1 MNPPITISTAEW
13 DVMRVLWDGSP
24 LSASSVI
31 ERLGH
36 RDWHPRTVKT
46 LLARLVKKG
55 VLGFEEAGRLY
66 RYHPLV
72 DRASCVRAESRSV
85 LGRVADA
92 APALLVNLVDEVEL
106 SDDEI
111 AELRALLDRK
121 ERKA

>member
-1 MNPPITISTAEW
+1 MNEPITISTAEW
-13 DVMRVLWDGSP
+13 DVMRVLWDESP
-24 LSASSVI
+24 LSAAAVI
-31 ERLGH
+31 ERLDH

-55 VLGFEEAGRLY
+55 ALGYREEGRQYL
-66 RYHPLV
+66 YHPLV
-72 DRASCVRAESRSV
+72 DRASCVRAESRSLV
-85 LGRVADA
+85 DRLADA

-121 ERKA
+121 EGKA